1 MYGARESAVMMNSIT
16 EIEVAELHDMM
27 VDNDVESL
35 MKVAQEGISIANI
48 YRGILFFANI

>member
-1 MYGARESAVMMNSIT
+1 MMNSIT